1 MGEEEKKPLLPLLRS
16 HLSSPL
22 LLSDAILLPSTASAA
37 AADEPSSSSAAAD
50 EPSSSSAAAAAAA
63 AEEGEEDGEDPC
75 SYGFRRKSGLHRART
90 APSMAVLL
98 DLLPS
103 SSTNPN
109 ANPGDGDD
117 DDAEEREKK
126 KKKKKLLPPGDLG
139 SSGSILRTAALLL
152 LLYLCL
158 GVVVYSADPRGFSGA
173 ETHPAVDALY
183 FCIAFSCLFVL
194 VGFGLVDALLS
205 GAVSYVLDLQESAII
220 AAASASASA
229 GPGGYIFDAEKGRMR
244 IRLKVALA
252 VAVVVLCV
260 GAGTVALYWI
270 EHLDWMDSFYL
281 SVMSVTTVGY
291 GDRAFKTL
299 PGRVF
304 ASFWLLVSTLA
315 VARAF
320 LFLAEARIDR
330 RHRRIVKWVLQR
342 DLTVEDLLA
351 ADLNRNGFIS
361 QSEYVIYKLKEMG
374 RICEKDILQICNQFN
389 KLDTNNTGKITLHD
403 LLNAAR

>member
-22 LLSDAILLPSTASAA
+22 PLSDAILLPSTADEPSSSSAA
-37 AADEPSSSSAAAD
+37 TADEPSSSSAAAD

-117 DDAEEREKK
+117 DDDAEEREKKK

-183 FCIAFSCLFVL
+183 FCIVTLCTIGYGDIAPLTPATKAFSCLFVL

-351 ADLNRNGFIS
+351 ADLNRNGFIRS
-361 QSEYVIYKLKEMG
+361 VFSSPLP
-374 RICEKDILQICNQFN
+374 
-389 KLDTNNTGKITLHD
+389 
-403 LLNAAR
+403 